1 MKKKLLALS
10 LILLLFSTCQTAR
23 FERQQYTDL
32 HPLKT
37 NHLHAPPDSVKEF
50 NQKKV
55 YLQTEDGLYRVTKP
69 HYDTT
74 ENKIVSR
81 NIHGALS
88 LNPKKAII
96 IHMDEEDFVM
106 VNEIE
111 IESIDSVSY
120 QRMAAD
126 REIIKNLHNLHTQKL
141 HQRRKP
147 KNRLEALKKRVSTLR
162 GLSILF
168 GILSVSFGFLLW
180 FIWRE
185 YKKFLASEENQG
197 CGGILLSIFYLFAI
211 WAVVMA
217 SVVYLMVYAF
227 CLATFL
233 TERNALK
240 RKLKM

>member
-10 LILLLFSTCQTAR
+10 LILLLFSSCQTAR

-32 HPLKT
+32 HPLKIT
-37 NHLHAPPDSVKEF
+37 HSNAPPDSVKHF
-50 NQKKV
+50 NKKRV

-81 NIHGALS
+81 NIHGALN
-88 LNPKKAII
+88 LNPKKAMI

-111 IESIDSVSY
+111 VESIDSVSIE
-120 QRMAAD
+120 RKAAD
-126 REIIKNLHNLHTQKL
+126 PEVVRQLDNPYTHKL
-141 HQRRKP
+141 HQSRKP
-147 KNRLEALKKRVSTLR
+147 KSRYEAHQRRVSNLR

-168 GILSVSFGFLLW
+168 GLLAATYGFLLW
-180 FIWRE
+180 FVWRM
-185 YKKFLASEENQG
+185 YKNFLKSKENQG
-197 CGGILLSIFYLFAI
+197 CGGAIVALLYIIAI
-211 WAVVMA
+211 WAAATATSIFLVIF
-217 SVVYLMVYAF
+217 AF

-240 RKLKM
+240 RRLKK